1 VGRAAEDPRRGRGAA
16 TFSLVAAAYAAG
28 STSAGIVL
36 ARIVVSRKAFASML
50 AWFAYLPGCA
60 LFAVADS
67 IATALAAG
75 ILVGLGRP
83 RSSGW
88 PSLRVEQP

>member
-1 VGRAAEDPRRGRGAA
+1 
-16 TFSLVAAAYAAG
+16 
-28 STSAGIVL
+28 
-36 ARIVVSRKAFASML
+36 ML